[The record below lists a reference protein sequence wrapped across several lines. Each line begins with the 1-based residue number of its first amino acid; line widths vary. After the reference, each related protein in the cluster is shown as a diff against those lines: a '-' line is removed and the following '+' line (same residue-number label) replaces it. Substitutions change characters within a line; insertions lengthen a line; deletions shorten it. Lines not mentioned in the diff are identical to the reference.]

1 MSSKFIG
8 HIGLIIS
15 VQDKYQFYMQ
25 ENLKRMGKEEKVYSL
40 HFVIYKQ
47 KLNKH
52 QNKTNLK
59 KKQIKISVF
68 QCFFKY
74 IFKVVF

>member
-47 KLNKH
+47 KLNKY

-59 KKQIKISVF
+59 KKNK
-68 QCFFKY
+68 
-74 IFKVVF
+74 

>member
-52 QNKTNLK
+52 QNKTN
-59 KKQIKISVF
+59 
-68 QCFFKY
+68 
-74 IFKVVF
+74 